1 MVLSLIE
8 GLENKYF
15 VSLAC
20 DKSGYMEKKVALFFE
35 FFFKCDYI
43 MREFC

>member
-20 DKSGYMEKKVALFFE
+20 DSSGYMEKKEKSSSVF
-35 FFFKCDYI
+35 
-43 MREFC
+43 